1 MEPFSE
7 PVCVVIADD
16 GIAED
21 DVRHHFGDSLPLRVV
36 WWGDRDYLATVAAL
50 RPAVIVVLGADED
63 LVHDRCQLVACLFSG
78 SAPTV
83 IGAKLT
89 DTLSGAPHLLVQQL
103 GAGAAVQIASLGNL
117 ELP

>member
-1 MEPFSE
+1 VEPFSE

-21 DVRHHFGDSLPLRVV
+21 DVRHHLGDSLPLRVV
-36 WWGDRDYLATVAAL
+36 WWGGRDYLATVKAL
-50 RPAVIVVLGADED
+50 RPAVIVVLGADEG
-63 LVHDRCQLVACLFSG
+63 LAHDRCRLVACLFSG

-83 IGAKLT
+83 MSA
-89 DTLSGAPHLLVQQL
+89 TLLDAPSSAPHLLVQQL
-103 GAGAAVQIASLGNL
+103 GASAAVQIASLGDV

>member
-7 PVCVVIADD
+7 PVCVVVADD

-21 DVRHHFGDSLPLRVV
+21 DVRHQLGDSLPLRVV

-50 RPAVIVVLGADED
+50 RPTVIVVLGADKG
-63 LVHDRCQLVACLFSG
+63 LAHDRCRLIACLFSG

-83 IGAKLT
+83 ISAEMMAAP
-89 DTLSGAPHLLVQQL
+89 SGAPHLLVQQL
-103 GAGAAVQIASLGNL
+103 GTGATVQIASLSDV